1 MDWTLADT
9 VASWAGVGLSVLAM
23 ALSAWVR
30 VQGDS
35 RAELQRLQSELDDLR
50 SFRDRM
56 EGAGVLKRV
65 VDLEGRQNA
74 TDTAMARLE
83 QRLSHIDTVLAQ
95 IAGNVQAILHRG
107 GSAP

>member
-1 MDWTLADT
+1 MDWPAVDT
-9 VASWAGVGLSVLAM
+9 VASWIGVGLSVLALG
-23 ALSAWVR
+23 LSTWVR
-30 VQGDS
+30 VQSDN
-35 RAELQRLQSELDDLR
+35 RADLLRIQSDLDELR

-95 IAGNVQAILHRG
+95 IAGNVQTLLQRG
-107 GSAP
+107 GQ